1 MYPENLKYTKDH
13 EWAKIDGE
21 LATVGITSRATESLG
36 DIVFVELPK
45 VGKEFSQFAEF
56 GVVESVKSVSSL
68 YLPLGGEV
76 VEVNDAVLKKP
87 ETINSDPYG
96 AGWLIKVK
104 VKNPAEASNLLSAAD
119 YQKLL

>member
-87 ETINSDPYG
+87 ETINSDQYG

-104 VKNPAEASNLLSAAD
+104 VKNPAEASNLLSADD

>member
-1 MYPENLKYTKDH
+1 
-13 EWAKIDGE
+13 
-21 LATVGITSRATESLG
+21 
-36 DIVFVELPK
+36 